1 MRLLAFTAFMAMS
14 QAAAAAA
21 PVIGNVD
28 GRKTTNLDGRW
39 QAIIDPYENGY
50 YDYRNEPAANG
61 FFRDRKPQ
69 DKTDLVEYSFD
80 SDGWLAVPGDWNTQ
94 RESLFF
100 YEGTIWYKKSF
111 DYTGTPGTRQFVY
124 FGAVNYKAIVYLN
137 AEKLGEHEGGFTPF
151 VFEVTGRL
159 REKDNFLIVKVDNTR
174 RREAVPTVNTDWWN
188 YGGITRRVLLVEVPE
203 AFIEDYF
210 LQLRRGSLDEIAG
223 WVRLAGNRRQQKVT
237 IEIPEARVSHTVT
250 TDADGY
256 AEVRFPAKLS
266 LWSPQSPKLYDVS
279 VAAETDRVRD
289 RIGFRSIEVKGTE
302 ILLNGQPIF
311 LRGVC
316 VHEEAP
322 LRTGRAYSPEDAR
335 TLLGWVKEL
344 GGNFVRLAHYP
355 HSESMTR
362 EADRLGVLVWSE
374 VPVYWTILWENA
386 ATFESARQQLS
397 ENIVRDKNRA
407 AVILWSVG
415 NETPISEPRNVFL
428 KCLVDRVRE
437 LDPTRL
443 VTAALE
449 RHYADETTQM
459 IDDPFGVNLDVIG
472 CNEYIGWY
480 DGLPEKCDRIQ
491 WKTIYD
497 KPVVMSEFGGGALFG
512 RHGDALTRW
521 SEEYQESM
529 YEHQVAMLK
538 RIPFLRG
545 TTPWI
550 LMDFRSPRR
559 QLPHIQDF
567 FNRKGLVSERGEKK
581 RAFFVMQRFY
591 DELAAKWDARVAGKK

>member
-1 MRLLAFTAFMAMS
+1 MKLVAFAVLMALS
-14 QAAAAAA
+14 QVAAAAA
-21 PVIGNVD
+21 VIGNVD

-39 QAIIDPYENGY
+39 QAIIDPYETGY
-50 YDYRNEPAANG
+50 YDYRNEPGSNG

-80 SDGWLAVPGDWNTQ
+80 SDGSLSVPGDWNTQ
-94 RESLFF
+94 REALLF

-111 DYTGTPGTRQFVY
+111 DYAGTPGTRQFVH
-124 FGAVNYKAIVYLN
+124 FGAVNYKAMVYLN
-137 AEKLGEHEGGFTPF
+137 GEKLGEHEGGFTPF
-151 VFEVTGRL
+151 AFEVTGRL

-174 RREAVPTVNTDWWN
+174 HREAVPTVNTDWWN

-203 AFIEDYF
+203 TFVEDYF
-210 LQLRRGSLDEIAG
+210 LQLRRGSLGEIAG

-237 IEIPEARVSHTVT
+237 IEIPEAKVSHTVT

-266 LWSPQSPKLYDVS
+266 LWSPESPKLYDVS

-302 ILLNGQPIF
+302 ILLNGKPIF

-386 ATFESARQQLS
+386 ATFENARQQLS
-397 ENIVRDKNRA
+397 ENIARDKNRA
-407 AVILWSVG
+407 AVILWSVA

-428 KCLVDRVRE
+428 KRLVDRVRE

-449 RHYADETTQM
+449 RHYTDETTQM

-497 KPVVMSEFGGGALFG
+497 KPVVMSEFGGSALFG

-559 QLPHIQDF
+559 QLPRIQDF

-591 DELAAKWDARVAGKK
+591 DELAAKWDARAADKK

>member
-1 MRLLAFTAFMAMS
+1 MKLVAFAVFMALS
-14 QAAAAAA
+14 QVAAAAA
-21 PVIGNVD
+21 VIGNVD
-28 GRKTTNLDGRW
+28 GRKATNLDGRW
-39 QAIIDPYENGY
+39 QAIIDPYETGY
-50 YDYRNEPAANG
+50 YDYRNEPGSNG

-80 SDGWLAVPGDWNTQ
+80 SDGSLYVPGDWNTQ
-94 RESLFF
+94 REALFF

-111 DYTGTPGTRQFVY
+111 DYAGTPGTRQFVH
-124 FGAVNYKAIVYLN
+124 FGAVNYKAMVYLN
-137 AEKLGEHEGGFTPF
+137 GEKLGEHEGGFTPF
-151 VFEVTGRL
+151 AFEVTGRL

-174 RREAVPTVNTDWWN
+174 HREAVPTVNTDWWN

-203 AFIEDYF
+203 TFVEDYF
-210 LQLRRGSLDEIAG
+210 LQLRRGSLGEIAG

-237 IEIPEARVSHTVT
+237 IEIPEAKVSHTVT

-266 LWSPQSPKLYDVS
+266 LWSPESPKLYDVS

-302 ILLNGQPIF
+302 ILLNGKPIF

-374 VPVYWTILWENA
+374 VPVYWTIQWENA
-386 ATFESARQQLS
+386 ATFENARQQLS
-397 ENIVRDKNRA
+397 ENIARDKNRA
-407 AVILWSVG
+407 AVILWSVA

-428 KCLVDRVRE
+428 KRLVDRVRE
-437 LDPTRL
+437 MDPTRL

-449 RHYADETTQM
+449 RHYTDDTTQM

-497 KPVVMSEFGGGALFG
+497 KPVVMSEFGGSALFG

-559 QLPHIQDF
+559 QLPRIQDF

-591 DELAAKWDARVAGKK
+591 DELAAKWDARAADKK

>member
-1 MRLLAFTAFMAMS
+1 MKLVAFAVLMALS
-14 QAAAAAA
+14 QVAAAAA
-21 PVIGNVD
+21 VIGNVD

-39 QAIIDPYENGY
+39 QAIIDPYETGY
-50 YDYRNEPAANG
+50 YDYRNEPGSNG

-80 SDGWLAVPGDWNTQ
+80 SDGSLSVPGDWNTQ
-94 RESLFF
+94 REALFF

-111 DYTGTPGTRQFVY
+111 DYAGTPGTRQFVH
-124 FGAVNYKAIVYLN
+124 FGAVNYKAMVYLN
-137 AEKLGEHEGGFTPF
+137 GEKLGEHEGGFTPF
-151 VFEVTGRL
+151 AFEVTGRL

-174 RREAVPTVNTDWWN
+174 HREAVPTVNTDWWN

-203 AFIEDYF
+203 TFVEDYF
-210 LQLRRGSLDEIAG
+210 LQLRRGSLGEIAG

-237 IEIPEARVSHTVT
+237 IEIPEAKVSHTVT

-266 LWSPQSPKLYDVS
+266 LWSPESPKLYDVS

-302 ILLNGQPIF
+302 ILLNGKPIF

-386 ATFESARQQLS
+386 ATFENARQQLS
-397 ENIVRDKNRA
+397 ENIARDKNRA
-407 AVILWSVG
+407 AVILWSVA

-428 KCLVDRVRE
+428 KRLVDRVRE

-449 RHYADETTQM
+449 RHYTDETTQM

-497 KPVVMSEFGGGALFG
+497 KPVVMSEFGGSALFG

-559 QLPHIQDF
+559 QLPRIQDF

-591 DELAAKWDARVAGKK
+591 DELAAKWDARAADKK